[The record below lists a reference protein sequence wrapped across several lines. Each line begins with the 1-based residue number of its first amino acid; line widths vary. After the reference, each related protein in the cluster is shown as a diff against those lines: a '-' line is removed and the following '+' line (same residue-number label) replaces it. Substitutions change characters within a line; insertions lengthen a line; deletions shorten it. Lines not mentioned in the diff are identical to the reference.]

1 MKSIKNIILAIT
13 FIPFLGACSFMQ
25 QKPVEQLP
33 AETIVRNQLVF
44 VSLPEDFF
52 IVPDNVLPLDLA
64 TATQKDVAS
73 WLAKNES
80 RTEKLENKILQLK
93 NYYISTFDLLKSEA
107 GKENV
112 IVVDVTKSDDFNK
125 KVIQDVSTKKVV
137 VPTDVKTEASKD
149 ESMMSKIKG
158 FFTKDSKPEVV
169 DQPKEPVQLD
179 PTTDKPILPN

>member
-1 MKSIKNIILAIT
+1 MTSIKNTILAVTLISLLSGCA
-13 FIPFLGACSFMQ
+13 FLQ

-33 AETIVRNQLVF
+33 PETIVRNQLVF

-80 RTEKLENKILQLK
+80 RTERLENKILQLK
-93 NYYISTFDLLKSEA
+93 NYYISTYELLKSEA

-112 IVVDVTKSDDFNK
+112 IVVDVTKSDEFNK
-125 KVIQDVSTKKVV
+125 KVIQDISTKKIV
-137 VPTDVKTEASKD
+137 VPTDVKVDAPKE
-149 ESMMSKIKG
+149 EQSMMSKIKE
-158 FFTKDSKPEVV
+158 FFTKDKPDIV
-169 DQPKEPVQLD
+169 DQPKDPVEAE
-179 PTTDKPILPN
+179 KPAVK